1 MREPGPVRYSAA
13 AGLHLLPRP
22 PWRRKRDD
30 MTDEAWIEQSIA
42 RLETLEAQK
51 AELEASGQ
59 DVPAQLAEEIATLY
73 EALESAAGDDEDEAP
88 AAAAPDPAPA
98 PAPAAASDDPF
109 AAPAPAAA
117 PVSDDPFAAPAAAAA
132 APAAASAA
140 PIGGGMAD
148 YDYDD
153 DIKPS
158 GGKGGLLA
166 LAAVVVLGA
175 AGGGYWYMNQQK
187 APEPAPEPAGEA
199 KVISAS
205 SVPEDTQEPQAAQ
218 GADADRTEGARYKE
232 GSASAKPSGKR
243 PSGNGG
249 GKRKPRK
256 KKDEGRKVDLS
267 DSRDPLAGI

>member
-1 MREPGPVRYSAA
+1 
-13 AGLHLLPRP
+13 
-22 PWRRKRDD
+22 

-73 EALESAAGDDEDEAP
+73 EALESAAGDEADEAP
-88 AAAAPDPAPA
+88 AAAAPAPA
-98 PAPAAASDDPF
+98 PAPAAASPAASDDPF

-117 PVSDDPFAAPAAAAA
+117 PASDAPFAAA
-132 APAAASAA
+132 APASAA
-140 PIGGGMAD
+140 PMGGGMAD

-158 GGKGGLLA
+158 GGKGGLIA
-166 LAAVVVLGA
+166 LAAVVVLAA
-175 AGGGYWYMNQQK
+175 AGGGYWFMTQNK
-187 APEPAPEPAGEA
+187 KPEAPPEPVGEA

-232 GSASAKPSGKR
+232 GSAAAKPSGKR
-243 PSGNGG
+243 PAGNGG

-256 KKDEGRKVDLS
+256 KKDDGRKVDLS